1 MQDPSPHNHH
11 EHETFVDNHQPL
23 TDYQLLTLAIQ
34 ELLIEKGIV
43 TATAVR
49 ETIEAMDARSPAL
62 GAKMVVR
69 AWLDSNYKARLLT
82 DCKTAAWE
90 LGIDI
95 GSSRVV
101 VVENTPQV
109 HNVIVCTL
117 CSCYPRMILGLP
129 PDWYK
134 NKAYRSRVV
143 REPRA
148 VIAEFGTIIPD
159 HVEIR
164 VHDST
169 AEMRYLV
176 LPQRPEGTEE
186 LDEEALVSWV
196 TRDSMIGVSFPKQPN
211 LN

>member
-1 MQDPSPHNHH
+1 MMQDPFSHDHH
-11 EHETFVDNHQPL
+11 QHEIIVDDHQPL

-43 TATAVR
+43 TATQVR
-49 ETIEAMDARSPAL
+49 ETIEAMDARSSAL
-62 GAKMVVR
+62 GAKMVVK
-69 AWLDSNYKARLLT
+69 AWLDSRYKTRLLE
-82 DCKTAAWE
+82 DSKAAAWE

-95 GSSRVV
+95 GTSRVV

-134 NKAYRSRVV
+134 NQAYRSRVV

-148 VIAEFGTIIPD
+148 VLAEFGTIIPD
-159 HVEIR
+159 NVEIR

-186 LDEEALVSWV
+186 LDSETLETLV
-196 TRDSMIGVSFPKQPN
+196 TRDTMIGVALIKQFN
-211 LN
+211 